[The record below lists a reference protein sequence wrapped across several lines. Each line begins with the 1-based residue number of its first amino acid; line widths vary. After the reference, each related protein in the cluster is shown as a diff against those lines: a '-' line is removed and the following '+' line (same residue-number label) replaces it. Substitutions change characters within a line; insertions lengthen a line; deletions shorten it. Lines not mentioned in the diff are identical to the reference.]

1 MTRILVVD
9 DSLSVRKALEKI
21 LNLHAEVVI
30 ARSAEDALEQLHG
43 SNVAPDLVIT
53 DVLMPGMSGF
63 DLAGELR
70 RLPLTANTP
79 VMLMSGIID
88 DEVHRLAHEVGARTV
103 VRKPFTAEELLPVIR
118 QTLAGQNGVT
128 PPGLQSETA
137 AEDPRS
143 EPELLNDDARPAAH
157 AIAAETVAQPGAAD
171 LPFPVVQP
179 ASEAQTIP
187 VTQPAPVSR
196 PAAARAAPFTGNP
209 FNLPAATLKPAL
221 VAVEEAVSVGAVNE
235 VTVKMPAGPPVTAS
249 AAQSLVTTLTE
260 KPGVQGAVVT
270 TRLGEPLAEAGVL
283 GLTGADLGMYARFF
297 ANTASALGGRLSG
310 GDSGGV
316 QLDYARCTLL
326 ILPLDATQMLV
337 CLLADAN
344 SVSMV
349 RFAVRRHLTPVLN

>member
-30 ARSAEDALEQLHG
+30 AKSAEDALEQLRA
-43 SNVAPDLVIT
+43 SNVAPDLVIS

-70 RLPLTANTP
+70 RLPLTASTP

-88 DEVHRLAHEVGARTV
+88 DEVHRLAHEVGARAV

-118 QTLAGQNGVT
+118 RTLAGQSAVT
-128 PPGLQSETA
+128 PPA
-137 AEDPRS
+137 AQPKSGGEDRRG
-143 EPELLNDDARPAAH
+143 EPEQPKAA
-157 AIAAETVAQPGAAD
+157 
-171 LPFPVVQP
+171 
-179 ASEAQTIP
+179 
-187 VTQPAPVSR
+187 VTP
-196 PAAARAAPFTGNP
+196 PAAATGGRPADASQPVVIVQPSAGRTPAPAPLPATAAALAPDTSNP
-209 FNLPAATLKPAL
+209 FNLPATNVPPATTS
-221 VAVEEAVSVGAVNE
+221 AV
-235 VTVKMPAGPPVTAS
+235 
-249 AAQSLVTTLTE
+249 QSLVSTLTG

-270 TRLGEPLAEAGVL
+270 SRLGEPLAESGVL
-283 GLTGADLGMYARFF
+283 GLSGADLGMYARFF

-310 GDSGGV
+310 GDSAGV
-316 QLDYARCTLL
+316 QLEYARCTLL
-326 ILPLDATQMLV
+326 ILPLAANQLLV